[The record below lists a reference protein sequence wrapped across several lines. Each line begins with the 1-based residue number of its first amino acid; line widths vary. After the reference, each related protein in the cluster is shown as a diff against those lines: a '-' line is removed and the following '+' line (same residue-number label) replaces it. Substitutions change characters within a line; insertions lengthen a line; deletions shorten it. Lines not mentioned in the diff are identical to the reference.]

1 MTTDTLAQFKNE
13 LDSFFVLVFLN
24 IVFGALAIAF
34 GVQFMVSSVRGVT
47 MEQSLSLI
55 RIMGGSLSM
64 VSFGLGIAWIISSV
78 KIFEQIEQIRS
89 EFKDLK
95 GVVPGEVLTGGIVRM
110 LSYHRGN
117 KKTIDRMII
126 VSTLG
131 GFCFLALG
139 ILNVVQGIG
148 APDVLTRLLSL
159 IAAAINLTIGVVSM
173 RFGRYF
179 QNYSAAWDRRREEAT
194 QSEDVLQHAM
204 EQQ

>member
-1 MTTDTLAQFKNE
+1 MTADTLAQFKNE
-13 LDSFFVLVFLN
+13 LDSFFVLVLLN

-34 GVQFMVSSVRGVT
+34 GVQFMVSSVQGVT

-89 EFKDLK
+89 EFEDLN
-95 GVVPGEVLTGGIVRM
+95 GVVPCEVLTGGIVRM
-110 LSYHRGN
+110 LSYYRGN
-117 KKTIDRMII
+117 KKTIDIMII

-139 ILNVVQGIG
+139 ILNIVQGIG
-148 APDVLTRLLSL
+148 APDALTRLLSL
-159 IAAAINLTIGVVSM
+159 IAAAINLTVGVVSM

-179 QNYSAAWDRRREEAT
+179 QNYSATWDRRQKEAT
-194 QSEDVLQHAM
+194 LSEDALQHAM

>member
-1 MTTDTLAQFKNE
+1 MIADTLAQFRNE
-13 LDSFFVLVFLN
+13 LDSFFVLVLLN

-34 GVQFMVSSVRGVT
+34 GVQFMVSSVQGIT
-47 MEQSLSLI
+47 GEQSLTLI
-55 RIMGGSLSM
+55 RIIGGSLSM

-78 KIFEQIEQIRS
+78 KIFEHIEGIRS
-89 EFKDLK
+89 EFIDLK
-95 GVVPGEVLTGGIVRM
+95 GPVPDEVLTGGIVRM
-110 LSYHRGN
+110 LSHYREN
-117 KKTIDRMII
+117 KKTIRIMIL

-131 GFCFLALG
+131 GFCFFALG

-148 APDVLTRLLSL
+148 TPDALTRLLSL
-159 IAAAINLTIGVVSM
+159 IAAAINLAIGVVSL

-194 QSEDVLQHAM
+194 RSEDALKHAM